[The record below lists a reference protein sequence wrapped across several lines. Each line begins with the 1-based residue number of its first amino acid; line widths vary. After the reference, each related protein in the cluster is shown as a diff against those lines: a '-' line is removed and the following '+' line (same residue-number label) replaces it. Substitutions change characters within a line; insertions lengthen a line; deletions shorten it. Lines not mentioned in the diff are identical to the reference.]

1 MDDRIFKKSMACGLI
16 VVFVFCLFVSPK
28 TSAQNSISK
37 EEVVYGILNSDG
49 TVKEVVVVNSFDV
62 NSATQLV
69 DYTSGYSSVT
79 NLTNG
84 EEITANG
91 DTVKTTATEAGRFS
105 YSGVLENTWL
115 PWIVDVEYR
124 LNGSETEPET
134 LYNKSGK
141 LEIIVNVAKNTAI
154 EDDYFDTLA
163 VQMTATFDANKT
175 GGITGDKLTVSSGGG
190 SRTASYIFMPGEGG
204 TASLSL
210 DIKDFA
216 FSGIQ
221 FAAVPLSVDIE
232 DSFDVSSIAGD
243 LSSELLDLENGIHE
257 LSDGIDD
264 ISDGTRV
271 MTDGMIKFNEGL
283 KQARDGANLYYEG
296 VAEFNTQTGLL
307 LQAVQLTIDTTLLQA
322 QPIVVAVNGA
332 LTLAGQPTLPALT
345 ESNYK
350 TVLESLLNAQ
360 PGTVV
365 GGIVGGMMA
374 ADPTLAAN
382 ITQIIGMLD
391 YNTGIK
397 AYMYGAKELASGSLQ
412 ITSSIPEMS
421 KNFDLMTSGAASL
434 LGGVELYQNG
444 VNRMSD
450 EVFGMGSQVEDE
462 INETIETETESF
474 TAEFVPKSFVS
485 NKNKNVEALQ
495 FILKTESIEE
505 GSLKTDTTNSDE
517 ADEGETVTQPSIMDR
532 VRELID
538 LMFVEGQGV

>member
-1 MDDRIFKKSMACGLI
+1 MNNSIFKRSIASCII

-28 TSAQNSISK
+28 TFAQNTTSK
-37 EEVVYGILNSDG
+37 EEVVYGILNPDG

-62 NSATQLV
+62 KSATQLL

-84 EEITANG
+84 EEITVNG
-91 DTVKTTATEAGRFS
+91 DTVETTATEAGRFS

-115 PWIVDVEYR
+115 PWLIDVEYR
-124 LNGSETEPET
+124 LNGSETGPET
-134 LYNKSGK
+134 LHGKSGK
-141 LEIIVNVAKNTAI
+141 LEMIVDVSKNSAI

-163 VQMTATFDANKT
+163 VQMSATFDANKT
-175 GGITGDKLTVSSGGG
+175 DNITGDGITVSSGGG
-190 SRTASYIFMPGEGG
+190 SRTVSYIFMPGEGG
-204 TASLSL
+204 TISLSL
-210 DIKDFA
+210 DINEFV
-216 FSGIQ
+216 FSGLQ

-243 LSSELLDLENGIHE
+243 LSSELLDLENGIHD

-296 VAEFNTQTGLL
+296 VAEFNTQTGVL
-307 LQAVQLTIDTTLLQA
+307 LQAVQLTIDSTLLQA
-322 QPIVVAVNGA
+322 QPIVDGINAG
-332 LTLAGQPTLPALT
+332 LSLAGQPTFPNLS

-350 TVLESLLNAQ
+350 ATLQAVSVMIT
-360 PGTVV
+360 P
-365 GGIVGGMMA
+365 
-374 ADPTLAAN
+374 ADPNYATVQQVMQL
-382 ITQIIGMLD
+382 LD

-397 AYMYGAKELASGSLQ
+397 AYMHGAKELASGSLQ

-444 VNRMSD
+444 VNTMSN
-450 EVFGMGSQVEDE
+450 EVYGMGSRVENE

-474 TAEFVPKSFVS
+474 TADFVPKSFTS
-485 NKNKNVEALQ
+485 NKNQNVEALQ
-495 FILKTESIEE
+495 FILKTASIEE
-505 GSLKTDTTNSDE
+505 GSFETNVTDKDQEN
-517 ADEGETVTQPSIMDR
+517 EGDMTAKPSIMDK

-538 LMFVEGQGV
+538 LMFVEN